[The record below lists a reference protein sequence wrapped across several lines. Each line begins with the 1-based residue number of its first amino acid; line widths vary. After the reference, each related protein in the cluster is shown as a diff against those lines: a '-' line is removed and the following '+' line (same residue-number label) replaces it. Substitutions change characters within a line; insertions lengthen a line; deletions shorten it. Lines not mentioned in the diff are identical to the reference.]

1 MTSAKAW
8 LSHIQTLYISSWA
21 LPLLSA
27 ALLGLAAYVGW
38 YTYSSAQ
45 EVVRAYMVETAF
57 KQAES
62 LTHFR
67 NFYAS
72 ELLPRASAGG
82 IGISHLYK
90 DTPDTLPLP
99 ATLTIDLGH
108 YLSKTESGHTVT
120 LFSALPFPWR
130 VAERRLDGFQTE
142 ALAHLA
148 LHPDEPFVRQEWVKG
163 VEVLR
168 YAQADRMQ
176 AACVACHNSRADS
189 PKTDWRVGDVRGALE
204 VTLPVRKWHSAT
216 TGVLNE
222 GFGVLMAMAML
233 CLSVVW
239 LITRRLQQALRSSRD
254 LLADREQHNLQL
266 RKEIDERR
274 VVERN
279 LRLSESKLHSIF
291 KSAPE
296 GIVVMDTQRVIIQ
309 ANAAAA
315 DMFNYQVSDLVGHN
329 VSLFMP
335 PQERSQHDQHLV
347 TYLQTG
353 VQNILQKPRVVQGQ
367 RRGGELFPLRLSVT
381 ETRVDDELYFIGMM
395 QDFTQ
400 IKANEALLIEAKTR
414 AEVANRLKSELLAN
428 MSHEIRTPMNGI
440 VGMTQLVLDTELQ
453 PSQRAHLN
461 LAKESADHLL
471 HVINDILDFSRIESG
486 ALELEPVRVSPTQVL
501 LDTVNSLRSL
511 ADDKGLRLLPVCTP
525 AVPAHAM
532 LDAVRLRQI
541 LTNLIGNAIK
551 FTHSGVIRI
560 DMDASAPDATG
571 CVRLQLVVTDTGIGF
586 DPAKAESLFSPF
598 VQGDGTMTR
607 SYEGTGLGLAITR
620 RLVTLM
626 GGTVQ
631 ARSQPGEGS
640 QFSFDL
646 SCLLP
651 SSEVAEPRLPA
662 TVPLTGPA
670 LSLRVLV
677 AEDNLV
683 NQELTGLLLEQLG
696 HSGVMV
702 SDGRQALA
710 LLAQERFDV
719 VLMDVMMPVMDG
731 LAAMAMLLEM
741 EAGTGRRTP
750 VVMVTA
756 HAMTGDRER
765 FMVAGADG
773 YVSKPVSAKSLH
785 DEIARVTAGVT

>member
-1 MTSAKAW
+1 
-8 LSHIQTLYISSWA
+8 
-21 LPLLSA
+21 
-27 ALLGLAAYVGW
+27 
-38 YTYSSAQ
+38 
-45 EVVRAYMVETAF
+45 
-57 KQAES
+57 
-62 LTHFR
+62 
-67 NFYAS
+67 
-72 ELLPRASAGG
+72 
-82 IGISHLYK
+82 
-90 DTPDTLPLP
+90 
-99 ATLTIDLGH
+99 
-108 YLSKTESGHTVT
+108 
-120 LFSALPFPWR
+120 
-130 VAERRLDGFQTE
+130 
-142 ALAHLA
+142 
-148 LHPDEPFVRQEWVKG
+148 
-163 VEVLR
+163 
-168 YAQADRMQ
+168 
-176 AACVACHNSRADS
+176 
-189 PKTDWRVGDVRGALE
+189 
-204 VTLPVRKWHSAT
+204 
-216 TGVLNE
+216 
-222 GFGVLMAMAML
+222 
-233 CLSVVW
+233 
-239 LITRRLQQALRSSRD
+239 
-254 LLADREQHNLQL
+254 
-266 RKEIDERR
+266 
-274 VVERN
+274 
-279 LRLSESKLHSIF
+279 
-291 KSAPE
+291 
-296 GIVVMDTQRVIIQ
+296 
-309 ANAAAA
+309 
-315 DMFNYQVSDLVGHN
+315 
-329 VSLFMP
+329 
-335 PQERSQHDQHLV
+335 
-347 TYLQTG
+347 

-461 LAKESADHLL
+461 LAKQSADHLL

-731 LAAMAMLLEM
+731 LAAMALLLEM
-741 EAGTGRRTP
+741 ELGTGRRTP

-765 FMVAGADG
+765 FMAAGADG
-773 YVSKPVSAKSLH
+773 YVSKPISAKSLQG
-785 DEIARVTAGVT
+785 EIARVTAGVT